1 MQLPD
6 MHHAANVAGHNVG
19 KCTTRPS
26 QLLKMQANRLK
37 NETIELVLR
46 TAFNPRAVAIPPG
59 NGKFSCLDFFC
70 AVRNL
75 MWFG

>member
-46 TAFNPRAVAIPPG
+46 TAFNPRAVA
-59 NGKFSCLDFFC
+59 
-70 AVRNL
+70 
-75 MWFG
+75 